1 MLVVLTSF
9 IMHQLTLCHHLYFSS
24 HQPQEKELTAPNTS
38 ADQGETNQQ
47 RNGLPTAALVG
58 GGLAGIGAGTAYNA
72 RSGAGENR

>member
-1 MLVVLTSF
+1 
-9 IMHQLTLCHHLYFSS
+9 MHQLTLCHHLYFSS